1 VRTLLRSGSRD
12 CGEAANATILRALP
26 DSGRGRFILATMLL
40 ALLATA
46 CGRGAA
52 VPAASQPAPVDGGT
66 LRYGLSSD
74 PVSVTPL
81 FGGGE
86 FGLVVER
93 NVFAGLVDVDPAT
106 LRIVPSIARS
116 WSASADGRTFTFALH
131 PGVRFQ
137 DGDGAVTADTFARDW
152 ALLCSP
158 DTDSPNAAV
167 LSAVAGYAQCRN
179 GAGTLSGVKPSGS
192 LKLVVTL
199 SRPFRDFVTVLADPA
214 TWAFPPDLASSSAAR
229 SAFEAHPVGAGPFQ
243 VESLIHRKVVPG
255 KAIVPGEV
263 VLERYGGYF
272 WARPHLDRIDLPVL
286 DVANP
291 AASFVRY
298 RSHALDVLQV
308 AESQVDVVRADPTF
322 SRQLVGYPR
331 LQLIALVAVDPRSS
345 SVQQRSAL
353 EAAFDP
359 ADVVSDVFGKS
370 GQTANGLVPIGTPGF
385 VPSVLPPPN
394 AAGGSSPIG
403 PVTIRRPS
411 EPVLQA
417 IADSLVRRLQKAGVE
432 VSLSDRGAYELR
444 ELNAGYPSPDAL
456 LAPISTLAD
465 AAAGAISAARAA
477 ADSVRRDALYAD
489 AERDLLARGIVMPI
503 AFGQT
508 QLLVAPRVRG
518 LLYDALGAPH
528 LAAAWISQP

>member
-1 VRTLLRSGSRD
+1 
-12 CGEAANATILRALP
+12 
-26 DSGRGRFILATMLL
+26 M
-40 ALLATA
+40 
-46 CGRGAA
+46 
-52 VPAASQPAPVDGGT
+52 PAGSQPTPVDGGT
-66 LRYGLSSD
+66 LRYALSSD

-81 FGGGE
+81 FGGDE
-86 FGLVVER
+86 SGLVVER

-106 LRIVPSIARS
+106 LRIVPSIARR
-116 WSASADGRTFTFALH
+116 WSASADGRTFTFDLR
-131 PGVRFQ
+131 PGVSFQ
-137 DGDGAVTADTFARDW
+137 AGDGAVTADTFARDW

-158 DTDSPNAAV
+158 DTGSPNAAV
-167 LSAVAGYAQCRN
+167 LSAVEGYAQCRN
-179 GAGTLSGVKPSGS
+179 GAGTLSGVKQSGL

-214 TWAFPPDLASSSAAR
+214 TWAFPPDLASSAAAR

-263 VLERYGGYF
+263 VLDRYSGYF
-272 WARPHLDRIDLPVL
+272 GNRPHLDRVDLPVL

-298 RSHALDVLQV
+298 RNHELDVLQV

-322 SRQLVGYPR
+322 SRQLAGYPR

-353 EAAFDP
+353 EDAFDP

-370 GQTANGLVPIGTPGF
+370 GQAANGLVPVGTPGF
-385 VPSVLPPPN
+385 VPSALPPRT
-394 AAGGSSPIG
+394 AGGSIG

-411 EPVLQA
+411 DPVLQA
-417 IADSLVRRLQKAGVE
+417 IADSLVRRLQKSGVE
-432 VSLSDRGAYELR
+432 VSIADRGAYELR
-444 ELNAGYPSPDAL
+444 VLNAGYPSPDAL
-456 LAPISTLAD
+456 LAPISTLAN

-477 ADSVRRDALYAD
+477 ADPVHRDALYAD
-489 AERDLLARGIVMPI
+489 AEHDLLARGIVMPI